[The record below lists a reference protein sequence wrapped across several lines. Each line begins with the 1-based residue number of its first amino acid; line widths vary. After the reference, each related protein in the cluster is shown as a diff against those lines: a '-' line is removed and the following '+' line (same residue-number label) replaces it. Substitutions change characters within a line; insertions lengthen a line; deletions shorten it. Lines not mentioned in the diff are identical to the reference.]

1 MPSYIYSR
9 LLRQSFDVEFMRW
22 ALVLIFLMFG
32 YTKWF
37 DYEAQALIPLI
48 SNSPLLSWMYGVF
61 GTQGASYALGGAEW
75 AIGLGLAI
83 GAWSPR
89 ITLIAAAASSLTYL
103 TTASLLLTTPGGW
116 EASAGGFPAMGGA
129 TSFLIKDL
137 VLMAGSLVLLKNA
150 AQQLSTRS
158 KQSVTE
164 RSDLA

>member
-1 MPSYIYSR
+1 MHSSLYSR
-9 LLRQSFDVEFMRW
+9 FLRQPFEVEFMRW
-22 ALVLIFLMFG
+22 VLVLIFLMFG

-61 GTQGASYALGGAEW
+61 GIQGASYALGTAEW
-75 AIGLGLAI
+75 AIGLSLAI
-83 GAWSPR
+83 GAWSSR
-89 ITLIAAAASSLTYL
+89 VTLIAAAASSVTYL

-150 AQQLSTRS
+150 AQQLTARA
-158 KQSVTE
+158 KQTDRE
-164 RSDLA
+164 HAAL

>member
-1 MPSYIYSR
+1 MHSSLYSR
-9 LLRQSFDVEFMRW
+9 FLRQPFEVEFMRW
-22 ALVLIFLMFG
+22 VLVLIFLMFG

-61 GTQGASYALGGAEW
+61 GIQGASYALGTAEW
-75 AIGLGLAI
+75 AIGLSLAI
-83 GAWSPR
+83 GAWSSR
-89 ITLIAAAASSLTYL
+89 VTLIAAAASSVTYL

-150 AQQLSTRS
+150 AQQLTARA
-158 KQSVTE
+158 KQTDRE
-164 RSDLA
+164 HAAF

>member
-1 MPSYIYSR
+1 MLSSLYSR
-9 LLRQSFDVEFMRW
+9 LLRQSFEVEFMRW
-22 ALVLIFLMFG
+22 VLVLIFLMFG

-48 SNSPLLSWMYGVF
+48 SNSPLLSWMYAAF
-61 GTQGASYALGGAEW
+61 GTQGASYALGVAEW
-75 AIGLGLAI
+75 TIGLGLAI

-89 ITLIAAAASSLTYL
+89 IALIAAAASSLTYL
-103 TTASLLLTTPGGW
+103 TTASLLLTTAGGW

-150 AQQLSTRS
+150 AQQLTTRV
-158 KQSVTE
+158 KQSDTQRTAV
-164 RSDLA
+164 

>member
-1 MPSYIYSR
+1 MPSSLYSR
-9 LLRQSFDVEFMRW
+9 FIRHPFEVAFMRW
-22 ALVLIFLMFG
+22 VLVFIFFMFA

-48 SNSPLLSWMYGVF
+48 SNSPLLSWMYDVF
-61 GTQGASYALGGAEW
+61 GIQGASCALGVAEW
-75 AIGLGLAI
+75 TIGLGLAV

-89 ITLIAAAASSLTYL
+89 IGLIAAAASFMTYL
-103 TTASLLLTTPGGW
+103 TTASLILTTPGGW

-150 AQQLSTRS
+150 AQQLSTLS
-158 KQSVTE
+158 KQTDKNPAAV
-164 RSDLA
+164 

>member
-1 MPSYIYSR
+1 MPSSLSSR
-9 LLRQSFDVEFMRW
+9 FLRQPFEVEFMRW
-22 ALVLIFLMFG
+22 VLVFIFLMFG

-61 GTQGASYALGGAEW
+61 GTQGASYALGTAEW

-89 ITLIAAAASSLTYL
+89 IGLIAAAGSFLTYL

-137 VLMAGSLVLLKNA
+137 VLMSGSLVLFKNA
-150 AQQLSTRS
+150 AQQLTIHSS
-158 KQSVTE
+158 
-164 RSDLA
+164 

>member
-1 MPSYIYSR
+1 MLSSIYSR
-9 LLRQSFDVEFMRW
+9 FLRQPFEIEFTRW
-22 ALVLIFLMFG
+22 VLVLIFFMFS

-48 SNSPLLSWMYGVF
+48 SNSPLLSWMYPVF
-61 GTQGASYALGGAEW
+61 GTQGASYALGVAECT
-75 AIGLGLAI
+75 IGLGLAI

-89 ITLIAAAASSLTYL
+89 IALIAAAGSFLTYL

-137 VLMAGSLVLLKNA
+137 MLMAGSLVLFKNA
-150 AQQLSTRS
+150 AQHLTARS
-158 KQSVTE
+158 EQSDTQ
-164 RSDLA
+164 RAAL

>member
-1 MPSYIYSR
+1 MPSSMYSR
-9 LLRQSFDVEFMRW
+9 FLRQPFEVEFMRW
-22 ALVLIFLMFG
+22 VLVLIFLMFG

-48 SNSPLLSWMYGVF
+48 SHSPLLSWMYGVF
-61 GTQGASYALGGAEW
+61 GTQGASYALGAAEW
-75 AIGLGLAI
+75 TIGLGLAI

-89 ITLIAAAASSLTYL
+89 IALIAAAASSVTYL

-129 TSFLIKDL
+129 SSFLIKDL

-150 AQQLSTRS
+150 AQQLTTCA
-158 KQSVTE
+158 K
-164 RSDLA
+164 

>member
-1 MPSYIYSR
+1 MPSSLSSR
-9 LLRQSFDVEFMRW
+9 FLCQPFEVEFMRW
-22 ALVLIFLMFG
+22 ALVFIFLMFG

-61 GTQGASYALGGAEW
+61 GTQGASYALGAAEW

-89 ITLIAAAASSLTYL
+89 IGLIAAAGSFLTYL
-103 TTASLLLTTPGGW
+103 TTASLLFTTPGGW

-137 VLMAGSLVLLKNA
+137 VLMAGSLVLFKNA
-150 AQQLSTRS
+150 AQQLTIHSS
-158 KQSVTE
+158 
-164 RSDLA
+164 